1 VAIAT
6 GDLLRTLRAKVEAEE
21 DPHRRHIWFKVRVDG
36 VVVRTTMV
44 SHGASR
50 QIGQP
55 LLGKI
60 ARQLGLATVQ
70 LEALVQCTLTANE
83 YYRLITESER

>member
-1 VAIAT
+1 MAINAT
-6 GDLLRTLRAKVEAEE
+6 DLLRTLRSKVGAEE
-21 DPHRRHIWFKVRVDG
+21 SPQRRHIWFKIRIDG

-44 SHGASR
+44 SHGGAR

-60 ARQLGLATVQ
+60 ARQLGVSTRQ
-70 LEALVQCTLTANE
+70 LEELVQCTLSAEAYFELLRNDG
-83 YYRLITESER
+83 